1 MRLRRKQTQPPQQ
14 PPATGYVGDHADKL
28 GHVRPMSHDDD
39 DERQSTQDRDT
50 YHSPIESIFEPVPF
64 PKWLAPRRRRRK
76 RS

>member
-1 MRLRRKQTQPPQQ
+1 MRLRRTQPQR

-28 GHVRPMSHDDD
+28 GHVRPVPHDE
-39 DERQSTQDRDT
+39 DERQSAQDRGT

-64 PKWLAPRRRRRK
+64 PKWLQPRRPQRK

>member
-1 MRLRRKQTQPPQQ
+1 MKLRRRPPDD
-14 PPATGYVGDHADKL
+14 PAPTGLVGDHADKL
-28 GHVRPMSHDDD
+28 SRVPAVHWPEEERP
-39 DERQSTQDRDT
+39 TGKDRET

>member
-1 MRLRRKQTQPPQQ
+1 MRLGRKQPQE

-28 GHVRPMSHDDD
+28 GRVRPMSHDE

-64 PKWLAPRRRRRK
+64 PKWLQPRRRRRK

>member
-1 MRLRRKQTQPPQQ
+1 MRLRRKQPQQ
-14 PPATGYVGDHADKL
+14 APATGYVGDHADKL
-28 GHVRPMSHDDD
+28 GRVRPMGHDE
-39 DERQSTQDRDT
+39 DERPSTQDRDT